1 MDLIFVI
8 ILGGL
13 WGSFANVCIYRL
25 PMGKGVVSG
34 RSFCPNCKKLITW
47 KDNIPIISFLF
58 LNGKCR
64 SCKKKISPKYLIVE
78 LITIIYFLVV
88 YYLFG
93 ISISTLLFLF
103 LGLSF
108 VIIFFIDL
116 KHFIIPNVLTFSLM
130 IVGFVK
136 SFDPNLNPIFPN
148 YINSLIGG
156 IFGYL
161 IIWSIIT
168 FYNSISKLNRKHDF
182 FKNIFRQKEGMGLG
196 DAKLLS
202 AIGFWF
208 GWISI
213 PFVIFLSSI
222 IALLFVI
229 PSLIKKSKKLS
240 SQIPFGPY
248 IIIGTLIY
256 LIFESNIQSIIF
268 Y

>member
-25 PMGKGVVSG
+25 PINKGVVSG

-64 SCKKKISPKYLIVE
+64 NCKKKISSQYLLIE
-78 LITIIYFLVV
+78 LITIVHFLVI

-93 ISISTLLFLF
+93 ITITTLLFLI

-108 VIIFFIDL
+108 IIIFFIDL
-116 KHFIIPNVLTFSLM
+116 KHYIIPNILTFPLM
-130 IVGFVK
+130 IIGFIK

-148 YINSLIGG
+148 FINSLIGG
-156 IFGYL
+156 IFGYFV
-161 IIWSIIT
+161 IWSIIY
-168 FYNSISKLNRKHDF
+168 FYKQVRK
-182 FKNIFRQKEGMGLG
+182 KEGMGLG

>member
-1 MDLIFVI
+1 MDLIFVT
-8 ILGGL
+8 ILAGL

-25 PMGKGVVSG
+25 PKGKGVVSG

-64 SCKKKISPKYLIVE
+64 RCRKKISPQYLLIE
-78 LITIIYFLVV
+78 LITIIYFLSV

-93 ISISTLLFLF
+93 ISLTTLLFLI

-108 VIIFFIDL
+108 IIIFFIDL
-116 KHFIIPNVLTFSLM
+116 KHYIIPNVLTFSLM
-130 IVGFVK
+130 VIGFIK

-168 FYNSISKLNRKHDF
+168 FYNSISKLN
-182 FKNIFRQKEGMGLG
+182 L
-196 DAKLLS
+196 
-202 AIGFWF
+202 
-208 GWISI
+208 
-213 PFVIFLSSI
+213 
-222 IALLFVI
+222 
-229 PSLIKKSKKLS
+229 SLIH
-240 SQIPFGPY
+240 I
-248 IIIGTLIY
+248 
-256 LIFESNIQSIIF
+256 
-268 Y
+268 